1 MKNEG
6 ACLGRARLKNGD
18 FRDFCLHPL
27 FDQAV
32 PAATFSPMTPK
43 RDSN

>member
-18 FRDFCLHPL
+18 FRDFRTTSTL
-27 FDQAV
+27 DQAV
-32 PAATFSPMTPK
+32 PAATFSLITPLK
-43 RDSN
+43 

>member
-18 FRDFCLHPL
+18 FRDLRIIDFRPGGARGHI
-27 FDQAV
+27 FAHY
-32 PAATFSPMTPK
+32 S
-43 RDSN
+43 SN